1 MPEDLL
7 EITRLLSREIPEIAS
22 GAVRIMAAARE
33 PGRQTKVA
41 VTAAAPGVDPIGVC
55 VGWKGTRVQAL
66 QTALGTRV
74 DIHLWSDLPTV
85 MIERALAPGRVVTV
99 ETDSLEHRARVT
111 VRSDQIPRVLGPD
124 GLNRAL
130 ATRLTG
136 CAIDIVAS
144 DAA

>member
-1 MPEDLL
+1 MSGDLP
-7 EITRLLSREIPEIAS
+7 EITKLLSREVPEIAS
-22 GAVRIMAAARE
+22 GAVRVMAAARE

-41 VTAAAPGVDPIGVC
+41 VTASAPGIDPIGAC

-66 QTALGTRV
+66 QTALGTRL
-74 DIHLWSDLPTV
+74 DLHLWSDLPTV

-99 ETDSLEHRARVT
+99 ETDSREHRARVT
-111 VRSDQIPRVLGPD
+111 VRSDQLPRVLGPD

-130 ATRLTG
+130 AIRWTG
-136 CAIDIVAS
+136 WAIDIVAS